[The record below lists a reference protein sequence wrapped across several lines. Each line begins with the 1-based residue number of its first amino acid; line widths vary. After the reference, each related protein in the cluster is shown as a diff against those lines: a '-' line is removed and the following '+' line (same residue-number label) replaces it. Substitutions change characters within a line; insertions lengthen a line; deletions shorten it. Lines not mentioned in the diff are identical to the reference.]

1 VLPLAAPS
9 TADTSHII
17 APEHASNLGP
27 ENIILQ
33 SWNGGLTNIKNLTSR
48 GYDVVVSSNE
58 FFYLDCGN
66 GGYIGNDPRYNEL
79 SNPNASIPTF
89 NYGGLG
95 GSWCSPYKTFQ
106 RIYDYDFTFNLTEEE
121 ASHVIGGETPLW
133 GEQIDDTIVSQKVW
147 PRAAAL
153 AELLW
158 SGNRDPVTGDKR
170 TTQLTQRLN
179 NFREYL
185 VVSGVQSAI
194 LQPK

>member
-1 VLPLAAPS
+1 
-9 TADTSHII
+9 
-17 APEHASNLGP
+17 
-27 ENIILQ
+27 
-33 SWNGGLTNIKNLTSR
+33 
-48 GYDVVVSSNE
+48 
-58 FFYLDCGN
+58 
-66 GGYIGNDPRYNEL
+66 
-79 SNPNASIPTF
+79 
-89 NYGGLG
+89 LG

-106 RIYDYDFTFNLTEEE
+106 RIYDYDFTFNLTNEE

-185 VVSGVQSAI
+185 VASGVQSAI
-194 LQPK
+194 LQPKWVSPHALLKGSANAFERYCYQHPHACDFVSPSAYDLLDVARLTGVTVLQPNSAE